1 MKKIIYLL
9 IGCVLLTSACTV
21 TKRRAPAT
29 RVNVQI
35 NLDMDDMEYL
45 GEVTGSAEQ
54 HYFLGMAYGGRKYYS
69 GEIYYPGTGFSMAGM
84 DRAVQNAMYDALLS
98 KPDADII
105 FPFSYETK
113 IQRVFLG
120 SLKKITIR
128 GKAFKIKTK

>member
-21 TKRRAPAT
+21 TKRKAPMAA
-29 RVNVQI
+29 VNVHI
-35 NLDMDDMEYL
+35 NFDMDDMEYL

-69 GEIYYPGTGFSMAGM
+69 GEVYMPGQFSMAGL

-105 FPFSYETK
+105 LPFSFETK
-113 IQRVFLG
+113 IQKLFLG
-120 SLKKITIR
+120 KLKKLTIR
-128 GKAFKIKTK
+128 GKAFKLKTK